1 MKLTYETSNEI
12 EVQQELNES
21 TGSKKY
27 KIRGIFSSPGKKNK
41 NGRTYPLNIW
51 EREVAAYQDIIK
63 TGHMNSLMEYQHP
76 PRSNVDP
83 MEAVAKTTKLWI
95 ENGYVMGESVL
106 LDNPKANQLK
116 TLIDNGIKMAVS
128 TRGIGKVGSGGLV
141 EDYKLICVDIVTEQS
156 DHLAEMYGI
165 TEGVLADKEFQ
176 INEKGDFVEICC
188 KDKCLREHR
197 SVIDEAILNTFDNLF
212 SIAENADKKDIK
224 SANALEELVSK
235 LKAKILEVNV
245 GTADADIKTLS
256 DSIVKLV
263 QFIKANY

>member
-1 MKLTYETSNEI
+1 MKLTYETSNDIEI
-12 EVQQELNES
+12 QQELNES
-21 TGSKKY
+21 TGGKKY
-27 KIRGIFSSPGKKNK
+27 KIRGIFSSPGQKNR
-41 NGRTYPLNIW
+41 NGRIYPMNIW

-128 TRGIGKVGSGGLV
+128 TRGVGKVGSNGIV
-141 EDYKLICVDIVTEQS
+141 EDYKLICIDIVTEQS
-156 DHLAEMYGI
+156 DHMAEMYGI
-165 TEGVLADKEFQ
+165 TEGILKDKEYDF
-176 INEKGDFVEICC
+176 NEKGDLVEICC

-197 SVIDEAILNTFDNLF
+197 QDVNEAVLSIFDSLFTLNEMNTFAPKFIDELDVRTD
-212 SIAENADKKDIK
+212 
-224 SANALEELVSK
+224 K
-235 LKAKILEVNV
+235 LKELIKNDKIEPRVIYKEF
-245 GTADADIKTLS
+245 DD
-256 DSIVKLV
+256 
-263 QFIKANY
+263 FIKFLSNNKSNF